1 MPGLT
6 SADMPAMR
14 GWAELEVLSAT
25 VFAWLLK
32 LNVLNS
38 KGEPRRL
45 LSEDRQMKL
54 AQLSYESALG
64 MTPPS
69 RATLKLNVTR
79 AALDLPA
86 EMVRQVNE
94 VGESRRRSV
103 RQKRRPT
110 MRIPT
115 MLPLTRNLSPNISLP
130 NLPNVPKEAKT
141 PRWRYTFPWA
151 DY

>member
-1 MPGLT
+1 MGRT
-6 SADMPAMR
+6 RS
-14 GWAELEVLSAT
+14 LERDGVRLALEIEC
-25 VFAWLLK
+25 AQ
-32 LNVLNS
+32 S

-45 LSEDRQMKL
+45 LSEHRQMKL

-94 VGESRRRSV
+94 VGESRRRE
-103 RQKRRPT
+103 R
-110 MRIPT
+110 
-115 MLPLTRNLSPNISLP
+115 
-130 NLPNVPKEAKT
+130 EAKAQT
-141 PRWRYTFPWA
+141 DDA
-151 DY
+151 DTDDASTD

>member
-1 MPGLT
+1 MPWLT

-45 LSEDRQMKL
+45 LSEHRQMKL

-94 VGESRRRSV
+94 VGESRRRE
-103 RQKRRPT
+103 REAKAQT
-110 MRIPT
+110 DDAIPT

-141 PRWRYTFPWA
+141 PR
-151 DY
+151 